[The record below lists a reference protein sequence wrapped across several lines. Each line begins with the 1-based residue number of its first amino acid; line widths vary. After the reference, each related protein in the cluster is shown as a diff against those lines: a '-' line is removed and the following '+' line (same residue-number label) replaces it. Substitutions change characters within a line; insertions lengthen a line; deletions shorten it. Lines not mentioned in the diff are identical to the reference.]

1 MTVTIASYRGQGKTL
16 EINLDHTKDNSWSSA
31 VCARCCCSRGQTLHW
46 NCKSHTFSS
55 YYMVVFFFTLRH
67 EGFVTY
73 GDNKILLFTIALPP
87 PNFSFIPFDI
97 DTSRLH
103 SIALLCP
110 HSIRIPDRNVLIT
123 HILMLEGKLKEKV
136 YCFRF
141 TSIPHF
147 VTTAAA
153 ASSLKNDVDD
163 VIQCYLC
170 CSFFTKSKLLLPP
183 LALELGS

>member
-1 MTVTIASYRGQGKTL
+1 MKLSSLRTMLLQWGAGTPLKLQVTYIQLG
-16 EINLDHTKDNSWSSA
+16 
-31 VCARCCCSRGQTLHW
+31 
-46 NCKSHTFSS
+46 
-55 YYMVVFFFTLRH
+55 YMVVFLFTLRH

-136 YCFRF
+136 YFFRF

-170 CSFFTKSKLLLPP
+170 CSFFSPN
-183 LALELGS
+183 